1 MDVTHDARNDPVSK
15 GEVKA
20 EAQGILP
27 GPVPTSERLADDGDG
42 SDIIRVEFT
51 EVPAGRQRDRQRFEE
66 VRSGVSKDCSVGLA
80 SHIKAIDSHRPDSSS
95 HDHRK
100 ETDVGGAR
108 HAWQA
113 SDLGQNLRVEL
124 RASGSGVV
132 FRHRQLGPYSQHTLT
147 AKTRIDVLALP
158 QGPDQQTGRDKQ
170 DQRQRDLDNHQYG
183 TEPLVSSAD
192 SGVSDFKKAF
202 RASAARNTEGRYDPE
217 SESCQAGQHTGKDQ
231 HPKVKHGRIANR
243 KGHRDE
249 PCQKWQPHDGDQHAQ
264 GTSKKYQD
272 KAFGKQLAH
281 QPFPASAD
289 RRTNRQF
296 LSPSQRPGKK
306 EVRQVGTG
314 DQQHTRRG
322 SKERG
327 QQQPGLFG
335 NFISKKSYRRSGS
348 GVCLGILKFQL
359 PRDDRHL
366 GPGCLQ
372 RNIGFQPRYGL
383 KVVVVPISKSWLPS
397 CIGSQSAVSRLGK

>member
-27 GPVPTSERLADDGDG
+27 GPVPTSERLVDDGDG

-264 GTSKKYQD
+264 GTSKKHQD
-272 KAFGKQLAH
+272 KANWRTSLSRPAPIAVRTANSFRRPNVRARRRFARLVQVISNTHAEAAKSAASSSRDCSETSSRRNRTVAPVRVFVSGYSSSSCPAMIDISARAASSETSGFSLAM
-281 QPFPASAD
+281 
-289 RRTNRQF
+289 
-296 LSPSQRPGKK
+296 
-306 EVRQVGTG
+306 V
-314 DQQHTRRG
+314 
-322 SKERG
+322 
-327 QQQPGLFG
+327 
-335 NFISKKSYRRSGS
+335 
-348 GVCLGILKFQL
+348 
-359 PRDDRHL
+359 
-366 GPGCLQ
+366 
-372 RNIGFQPRYGL
+372 
-383 KVVVVPISKSWLPS
+383 
-397 CIGSQSAVSRLGK
+397 